1 VHLDEDI
8 DYEEWDKQAWKSER
22 IELDSIGIDI
32 GSSTSHLIISSLV
45 LRRRGREYYSGY
57 TVVDRQILYK
67 SPILLTPYINNNYT
81 IDAGKLE
88 EFISAAYAEAGLTP
102 DAIDSGAVIT
112 TGEAARKDNAAN
124 IIDFFAEQAGKF
136 VCATAG
142 PTLEAVLAAHGSG
155 AVQKSLAHHID
166 SDGNSRHPVI
176 LNVDIGG
183 GTTKIALVHEGKVIE
198 TSVVDVGSRSVAW
211 DESNILTRVEQSA
224 HAVAADLGFTLLAGK
239 EITTEQKE
247 RLARKLTQILF
258 TLIRRESLCPIAS
271 KLMVTPPLS
280 FGGPIDV
287 VTYSGGVSEYIYG
300 NEHGNYGDLGNLLGD
315 YIRTANER
323 AGFKVEEAQQGIR
336 ATVIGASQY
345 TVQVSGNTIFISD
358 SDALPIR
365 NLPVI
370 SISATG
376 KQLQESAISAS
387 ISKELDLMGIERD
400 TQPVAVSVRWDQ
412 EPRFDIIETFL
423 KGLEA
428 GLHISIENK
437 LPIVT
442 IFDKDVANLVGE
454 ELQRRLGGNN
464 TIICVDSIDI
474 KGLNFVDI
482 GRPLPDTK
490 AVPVTVKS
498 LVFC

>member
-1 VHLDEDI
+1 MSNL
-8 DYEEWDKQAWKSER
+8 
-22 IELDSIGIDI
+22 
-32 GSSTSHLIISSLV
+32 
-45 LRRRGREYYSGY
+45 
-57 TVVDRQILYK
+57 
-67 SPILLTPYINNNYT
+67 P
-81 IDAGKLE
+81 
-88 EFISAAYAEAGLTP
+88 
-102 DAIDSGAVIT
+102 
-112 TGEAARKDNAAN
+112 
-124 IIDFFAEQAGKF
+124 
-136 VCATAG
+136 
-142 PTLEAVLAAHGSG
+142 
-155 AVQKSLAHHID
+155 
-166 SDGNSRHPVI
+166 HPVI

-315 YIRTANER
+315 YIRAANEHL
-323 AGFKVEEAQQGIR
+323 GLKIEEARQGIR

-345 TVQVSGNTIFISD
+345 TVQVSGSTIFISD
-358 SDALPIR
+358 MDVLPIR

-376 KQLQESAISAS
+376 KQLQESAISAL
-387 ISKELDLMGIERD
+387 ITKELDLMGIERD

-454 ELQRRLGGNN
+454 ELQRRLGGKN

-474 KGLNFVDI
+474 RGLNFVDI

>member
-1 VHLDEDI
+1 MHEEFA
-8 DYEEWDKQAWKSER
+8 YEELPAAAWKSER

-32 GSSTSHLIISSLV
+32 GSSTSHLIISRLV
-45 LRRRGREYYSGY
+45 LCRRGREYYGGY

-67 SPILLTPYINNNYT
+67 SPILLTPYLNNNYT
-81 IDAGKLE
+81 IDAGKLA
-88 EFISAAYAEAGLTP
+88 EFITAAYAEAGLKRE
-102 DAIDSGAVIT
+102 AIDSGAVIT

-124 IIDFFAEQAGKF
+124 IINLFAEQAGKF

-155 AVQKSLAHHID
+155 AVQKSMTHHAGP
-166 SDGNSRHPVI
+166 DGNSRHPVI

-183 GTTKIALVHEGKVIE
+183 GTTKIALVREGKVGE
-198 TSVVDVGSRSVAW
+198 TSVVAVGSRSVAW
-211 DESNILTRVEQSA
+211 DEANILTRVEQSA
-224 HAVAADLGFTLLAGK
+224 REIAADLGFTLEVGK

-247 RLARKLTQILF
+247 GLARKLTEVLF
-258 TLIRRESLCPIAS
+258 ALLRREPLSTVAA
-271 KLMVTPPLS
+271 KLMVTSPLS
-280 FGGPIDV
+280 FGGPIDF

-300 NEHGNYGDLGNLLGD
+300 HERGDYGDLGNLLGD
-315 YIRTANER
+315 GIRAAN
-323 AGFKVEEAQQGIR
+323 AYLGFKVEEARQGIR

-345 TVQVSGNTIFISD
+345 TVQVSGSTIFISD
-358 SDALPIR
+358 LAVLPIR

-370 SISATG
+370 SISAKGTP
-376 KQLQESAISAS
+376 LEERDISAL
-387 ISKELDLMGIERD
+387 IDKELDLMGIERD
-400 TQPVAVSVRWDQ
+400 NQPVALSVRWDQ
-412 EPRFDIIETFL
+412 EPRFAIIETFI

-428 GLHISIENK
+428 GLHVSIENK
-437 LPIVT
+437 LPIVI

-454 ELQRRLGGNN
+454 ELQRRLGGKN

-474 KGLNFVDI
+474 RGLNFVDI

>member
-1 VHLDEDI
+1 MEYLDLWI
-8 DYEEWDKQAWKSER
+8 
-22 IELDSIGIDI
+22 
-32 GSSTSHLIISSLV
+32 
-45 LRRRGREYYSGY
+45 
-57 TVVDRQILYK
+57 
-67 SPILLTPYINNNYT
+67 
-81 IDAGKLE
+81 
-88 EFISAAYAEAGLTP
+88 
-102 DAIDSGAVIT
+102 
-112 TGEAARKDNAAN
+112 
-124 IIDFFAEQAGKF
+124 
-136 VCATAG
+136 
-142 PTLEAVLAAHGSG
+142 
-155 AVQKSLAHHID
+155 
-166 SDGNSRHPVI
+166 
-176 LNVDIGG
+176 
-183 GTTKIALVHEGKVIE
+183 
-198 TSVVDVGSRSVAW
+198 
-211 DESNILTRVEQSA
+211 
-224 HAVAADLGFTLLAGK
+224 
-239 EITTEQKE
+239 
-247 RLARKLTQILF
+247 
-258 TLIRRESLCPIAS
+258 
-271 KLMVTPPLS
+271 
-280 FGGPIDV
+280 
-287 VTYSGGVSEYIYG
+287 
-300 NEHGNYGDLGNLLGD
+300 NLLGD
-315 YIRTANER
+315 YIRAANEHL
-323 AGFKVEEAQQGIR
+323 GFKVEEARQGIR